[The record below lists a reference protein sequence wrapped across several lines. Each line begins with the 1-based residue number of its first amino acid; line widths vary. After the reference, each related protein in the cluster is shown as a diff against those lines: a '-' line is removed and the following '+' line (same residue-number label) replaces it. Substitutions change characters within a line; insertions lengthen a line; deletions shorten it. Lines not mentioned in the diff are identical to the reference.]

1 MDDDQPAEFIASGFH
16 RSPLGL
22 VYSSRR
28 LLTAMPTNLMRRAAF
43 QLEALGANEKSAA
56 ALPLRPGLQG

>member
-1 MDDDQPAEFIASGFH
+1 
-16 RSPLGL
+16 
-22 VYSSRR
+22 
-28 LLTAMPTNLMRRAAF
+28 MPTNLMQRAAF